1 VPAEPL
7 KRPVLYRDVEA
18 DGARR
23 AAGLIARL
31 V

>member
-7 KRPVLYRDVEA
+7 KRPVLYRDVA
-18 DGARR
+18 AGARR